1 MQINSKF
8 VYFGKY
14 PQSICLDN
22 ETNKETIT
30 VNETKYFVEEIK
42 WRVLKKCEN
51 KALLFSEY
59 ILDTKIFNETTNEY
73 ENSYI
78 RKWLNN
84 EFLNNAFTQNE
95 QEKILT
101 TFIESKEQTDN
112 PLFSSDIELNR
123 NPTND
128 KIFLLSIKDI
138 TNDDYGFPEHQGET
152 STRIKKATAYAKT
165 LGFEG
170 WYYLRTPSSIYP
182 YSISVVSSEGD
193 VYWDDVCH
201 NGCGI
206 AMAMWIKL

>member
-1 MQINSKF
+1 MQISSKF

-14 PQSICLDN
+14 PQNICLEN
-22 ETNKETIT
+22 NTSKQTII
-30 VNETKYFVEEIK
+30 EEGQMYFVEDIK
-42 WRVLKKCEN
+42 WRVLTKCKD

-59 ILDTKIFNETTNEY
+59 ILDTKIFNADTNEY

-84 EFLNNAFTQNE
+84 EFYNKAFTQIE
-95 QEKILT
+95 QETILT
-101 TFIESKEQTDN
+101 TQIENKEMTNN
-112 PLFSSDIELNR
+112 PLFSNDNDLNR

-128 KIFLLSIKDI
+128 KIFLLSINDI
-138 TNDDYGFPEHQGET
+138 TNEDYGFPEHQGET
-152 STRIKKATAYAKT
+152 AARIKKATAYAKA

-182 YSISVVSSEGD
+182 YSVSVISEEGD
-193 VYWDDVCH
+193 IYWDDVSH
-201 NGCGI
+201 KGCGI